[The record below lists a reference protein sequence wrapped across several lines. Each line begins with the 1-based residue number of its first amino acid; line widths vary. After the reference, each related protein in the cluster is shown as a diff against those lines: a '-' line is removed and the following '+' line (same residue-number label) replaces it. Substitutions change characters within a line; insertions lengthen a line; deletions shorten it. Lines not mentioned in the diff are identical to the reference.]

1 MSYIARCEPASL
13 VNEVNKIIEHAFR
26 PLANSDTSN
35 IETSQW
41 VPAVD
46 IREEKNQFII
56 LSDLP
61 GVDKNDVSISMENNI
76 LTIKG
81 HRFDKNNEEK
91 LNYFRTERV
100 KGNFYRRFT
109 LPDTVDGSKIEAK
122 IQKGVLEIAIPKK
135 EAAQPRLIK
144 IQCDD

>member
-1 MSYIARCEPASL
+1 MSYITRYEPAAL
-13 VNEVNKIIEHAFR
+13 VNEVNRIIENAFR

-41 VPAVD
+41 IPAVD
-46 IREEKNQFII
+46 IKEEKNQFII
-56 LSDLP
+56 TTDLP
-61 GVDKNDVSISMENNI
+61 GVDKSEVNISMDNNT

-81 HRFDKNNEEK
+81 SRTEVNKEEK
-91 LNYFRTERV
+91 NYFYRVERV

-122 IQKGVLEIAIPKK
+122 MQKGVLEIIIPKK
-135 EAAQPRLIK
+135 EAAHPRLIN
-144 IQCDD
+144 IQGDD

>member
-1 MSYIARCEPASL
+1 MNYITRYEPASL

-41 VPAVD
+41 IPAVD

-56 LSDLP
+56 LADLP
-61 GVDKNDVSISMENNI
+61 GVDKNDVNISMENNI

-81 HRFDKNNEEK
+81 HRFDENKDEKN
-91 LNYFRTERV
+91 NYFRAERV